1 MSDSDDSSCDP
12 SEAFDLF
19 DKDRNKEI
27 SIDEMVSIMKTLGH
41 NIPVKDIKDKMKND
55 TIKREDFIEIIS
67 KQETEK
73 AEEVDLLEAFKVFD
87 RDGNGIIS
95 SEEFKF
101 VMESLGETIPED
113 ELKEM
118 VKKASSEGNDKVT
131 LKDFVTLYLVNNFNI
146 CFIKN
151 III

>member
-1 MSDSDDSSCDP
+1 MSDSEDSGIDFG
-12 SEAFDLF
+12 EAFDLF

-27 SIDEMVSIMKTLGH
+27 SVDEMVSIMKTLGH
-41 NIPVKDIKDKMKND
+41 NIPVKDIKDKMKGD
-55 TIKREDFIEIIS
+55 TIKREEFNEIIS

-95 SEEFKF
+95 SEEFKY

-118 VKKASSEGNDKVT
+118 VKKASEN
-131 LKDFVTLYLVNNFNI
+131 
-146 CFIKN
+146 
-151 III
+151 